1 MRCTYIIPYLAASDS
16 LKAVIAHVLK
26 DPEARVVAVKDE
38 RAHTESGASG
48 SERVAQQGRLL
59 LIADGQHK
67 GYSRA
72 VNLGIAQARETG
84 APELFCIVNDDVGF
98 AGSTPPEL
106 SGLPDDAGLIGVLSN
121 RAGYQSLMY
130 SFDESGDFL
139 YPDLAPAD
147 LETRFQ
153 GAFERLGPRYMPVP
167 LVHGFCFFIRP
178 DVLEQIGGIDEGAFP
193 SGYGSDFDLSMRAGA
208 AGYQNYVWSGTCV
221 WHQGARS
228 AGRDQRRIRSIGADF
243 VLKKRYGAA
252 YADAR
257 FKTRNRMRIH
267 LGNLVDFS

>member
-1 MRCTYIIPYLAASDS
+1 MRCTYVIPYLTASES
-16 LKAVIAHVLK
+16 LKAAIAHVLK

-38 RAHTESGASG
+38 RAKAG
-48 SERVAQQGRLL
+48 SNGPGGEQVARQGRLL
-59 LIADGQHK
+59 LVADGQHK

-72 VNLGIAQARETG
+72 VNLGIEQARETG
-84 APELFCIVNDDVGF
+84 APELLCIVNDDVGF
-98 AGSTPPEL
+98 AGAMPPEL
-106 SGLPDDAGLIGVLSN
+106 DGLPENAGLIGVLSN

-130 SFDESGDFL
+130 SFDENGDFL
-139 YPDLAPAD
+139 YPDLPPAD
-147 LETRFQ
+147 LETRFR
-153 GAFERLGPRYMPVP
+153 GTFEKLGPRYMPVP

-178 DVLEQIGGIDEGAFP
+178 EVLDKIGGIDEGAFP
-193 SGYGSDFDLSMRAGA
+193 SGYGSDFDLSMRAQA
-208 AGYQNYVWSGTCV
+208 AGYQNYVWSGACV
-221 WHQGARS
+221 WHEGSRS

-243 VLKKRYGAA
+243 VLRKRYGAA

>member
-1 MRCTYIIPYLAASDS
+1 MRCTYIIPYVAASDS

-38 RAHTESGASG
+38 RAKAAAGDAG
-48 SERVAQQGRLL
+48 SEQVARQGRLQ
-59 LIADGQHK
+59 LIADGLHK

-72 VNLGIAQARETG
+72 VNQGIAQARATG
-84 APELFCIVNDDVGF
+84 APELLCIVNDDVGF
-98 AGSTPPEL
+98 AGTMPPEL
-106 SGLPDDAGLIGVLSN
+106 DRLPENAGLVGVLSN

-130 SFDESGDFL
+130 SFDETGDFL
-139 YPDLAPAD
+139 YPDLPEAD
-147 LETRFQ
+147 LETRFL
-153 GAFERLGPRYMPVP
+153 GALERLGPRYMPVP
-167 LVHGFCFFIRP
+167 LVHGFCFFVKP
-178 DVLEQIGGIDEGAFP
+178 DVLERIGGIDEEAFP
-193 SGYGSDFDLSMRAGA
+193 SGYGSDFDLSMRAEA
-208 AGYQNYVWSGTCV
+208 AGYQNFVWSGTCV

-267 LGNLVDFS
+267 LGNLVDFT